1 MEGVWLQGQRLILT
15 PQGWV
20 SGTGGGI
27 SVMSTGGVCIAPSGV
42 QKERMQPHEI
52 FTVPFP
58 SCDCVAEAV
67 AGAAPA
73 PTTPLH
79 LPHVRPLPP
88 LPDSPSGLNISQC
101 TPLFMVAYR
110 LRSGCPSPV
119 PPPPIPPTSCFR
131 PKANY
136 PHVYAAA
143 AAVIHSHAISSVLVS
158 QFLAHST
165 QHGAV
170 FRCTCAPPP
179 PSPTPSSFFCAV
191 PWTVVAAPPPPHLS

>member
-73 PTTPLH
+73 PP
-79 LPHVRPLPP
+79 
-88 LPDSPSGLNISQC
+88 
-101 TPLFMVAYR
+101 R
-110 LRSGCPSPV
+110 LCIYLMSAPSP
-119 PPPPIPPTSCFR
+119 PFQTRLP
-131 PKANY
+131 A
-136 PHVYAAA
+136 
-143 AAVIHSHAISSVLVS
+143 
-158 QFLAHST
+158 
-165 QHGAV
+165 
-170 FRCTCAPPP
+170 
-179 PSPTPSSFFCAV
+179 
-191 PWTVVAAPPPPHLS
+191 